1 MMSTNFR
8 WAAMF
13 ALVLFVSGCAA
24 GGQRP
29 AELQAGSDTPVV
41 EVTNHNWSD
50 VVVYAVR
57 ETGSRVRLGMV
68 TSMGTQALRLPRGLV
83 NSIGGIRLVA
93 SPIASS
99 SQFQTEP
106 MNVWPG
112 QTIELRIENQL
123 GISTVQVW

>member
-1 MMSTNFR
+1 
-8 WAAMF
+8 MF

-29 AELQAGSDTPVV
+29 AALQAGGSDVPVV
-41 EVTNHNWSD
+41 EVTNNNWSD

-57 ETGSRVRLGMV
+57 ETGPRVRLGMV
-68 TSMGTQALRLPRGLV
+68 TSMGTQVLRLPQGIV
-83 NSIGGIRLVA
+83 NTIGGIRLVA

-112 QTIELRIENQL
+112 QTIELRIENHL